1 MRIIVTIITQGF
13 EVACISKGLNDI
25 VFYYDSVLEI
35 PSLSYVKPT
44 MDKVDFNNLMWVFNT
59 LTANYE
65 YSRSNRENLPL
76 QIQIKLSKKPL
87 IFCCSFFAFLE
98 STLNFQC
105 SEKKNEPHRSSIS
118 EFIDSKRCA
127 YLNA

>member
-13 EVACISKGLNDI
+13 EVACIIKGLNDI

-35 PSLSYVKPT
+35 PSLPYVKPT

-65 YSRSNRENLPL
+65 YSRSTRENLPL
-76 QIQIKLSKKPL
+76 PIQIKLSKK
-87 IFCCSFFAFLE
+87 
-98 STLNFQC
+98 T
-105 SEKKNEPHRSSIS
+105 
-118 EFIDSKRCA
+118 
-127 YLNA
+127 